1 MASTALCVYCFE
13 VLSSRL
19 ENRSA
24 LNLQQVEELWAKYN
38 GEDIAV
44 SANGEAKATEPSE
57 QFSVEDEGDEE
68 YQEPSYR
75 HDLRPRQVA
84 RLQQHIPSTR
94 SSSSSTPSNS
104 SSNTLSSE
112 ASKGSSE
119 SSLSSIITKS
129 GPQKEEKY
137 PLFVTWNTVNSR
149 GHRSLRG
156 CIGTFEAQP
165 LGSGLREYALTS
177 LVLCTQSY

>member
-38 GEDIAV
+38 DEDIAV
-44 SANGEAKATEPSE
+44 PPNNEAKATETSE
-57 QFSVEDEGDEE
+57 QSSTEDEGDEE

-75 HDLRPRQVA
+75 HDLRPKQVV
-84 RLQQHIPSTR
+84 RLQNIPSTR
-94 SSSSSTPSNS
+94 SSSASPTSNS
-104 SSNTLSSE
+104 SSHTLSSE
-112 ASKGSSE
+112 TSKGSSE
-119 SSLSSIITKS
+119 SSLSSIATTS
-129 GPQKEEKY
+129 SPQKGEKY

-165 LGSGLREYALTS
+165 LSSGLQEYALTS
-177 LVLCTQSY
+177 LVFCIQSE